1 MKILSTANFV
11 LGIVTVC
18 VGAATIVL
26 SAIQISSNRD

>member
-1 MKILSTANFV
+1 MKVLSTATFV

-26 SAIQISSNRD
+26 SAIQISSDK